1 MLKQVL
7 RKEMLSMPD
16 QISEEELLKLDNTE
30 KCDAIIKIILGEI
43 EYIKEK
49 KEEQKG
55 EYK

>member
-43 EYIKEK
+43 EYVKEK
-49 KEEQKG
+49 KEG
-55 EYK
+55 